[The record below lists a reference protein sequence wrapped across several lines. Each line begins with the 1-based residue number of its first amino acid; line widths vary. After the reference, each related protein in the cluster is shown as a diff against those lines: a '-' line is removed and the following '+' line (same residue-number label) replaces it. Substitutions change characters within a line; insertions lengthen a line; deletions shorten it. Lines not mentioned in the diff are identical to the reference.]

1 MKTLH
6 ERYEYRLALS
16 ATLNR
21 HNDDIGTKKLYDFFG
36 EKVIE
41 YTLEKAIKEG
51 KLTPYKYYPILV
63 YLNENELQEYTNIT
77 YEICRNIIIDD
88 KGKQKLNN
96 YGEKLAIQRARIV
109 AGAQNKL
116 EKLKASILPY
126 REDKFILVY
135 CGATNVLD
143 DNKDTTDIDEKDIRQ
158 IEAVTNILGNDLEMR
173 IAKFTSEENIEER
186 KIIKENFEK
195 GYLQGIVA
203 IKCLDEGVN
212 IPNIKTVFILA
223 STTNP
228 KEYIQRRGRV
238 LRKTK
243 DIDKEFA
250 EIYDFITL
258 PRELDSVQYLTKEQ
272 LKLELSLVK
281 KEILRMEEFSRLAI
295 NSIVTQEIIWN
306 IKKIYKGNILYF
318 EEEDKDGEYY

>member
-1 MKTLH
+1 MGYDIEKEKREAIEAGRRALNS
-6 ERYEYRLALS
+6 LS
-16 ATLNR
+16 AAKENLNSAKNWGLVDMFGGGFFSTMLK
-21 HNDDIGTKKLYDFFG
+21 HSKMDHAKQNMDQAKYDLRNFSR
-36 EKVIE
+36 E
-41 YTLEKAIKEG
+41 
-51 KLTPYKYYPILV
+51 
-63 YLNENELQEYTNIT
+63 LN
-77 YEICRNIIIDD
+77 
-88 KGKQKLNN
+88 
-96 YGEKLAIQRARIV
+96 
-109 AGAQNKL
+109 
-116 EKLKASILPY
+116 
-126 REDKFILVY
+126 
-135 CGATNVLD
+135 
-143 DNKDTTDIDEKDIRQ
+143 
-158 IEAVTNILGNDLEMR
+158 
-173 IAKFTSEENIEER
+173 ER